1 MEIDVYQDVELLMC
15 VNYVIRHVDTHKI
28 VKIVKKV
35 ICGMDLKIVHEL
47 WNRNYIRVE
56 DILIE

>member
-1 MEIDVYQDVELLMC
+1 MKIDVYQDVELLMC

-35 ICGMDLKIVHEL
+35 ICGMDLKIVH
-47 WNRNYIRVE
+47 
-56 DILIE
+56 